1 MPERFLIS
9 RLSSLGDVV
18 CSLPAAGALKRAFPK
33 SEVVWAV
40 DPRFAGIVQS
50 CRHVDQVLEVKPK
63 LKPDSW
69 PTVEGE
75 FDAALDLQGLLKS
88 GLVLKGSKAK
98 VKVGYHWQREGAWLF
113 SSRVIPHPSSLHV
126 VDQYVD
132 VARAVGGETDRA
144 DFGLEPL
151 PEAVL
156 SVQSKLNESAEALVR
171 QSNLGDE
178 AVEVL
183 GSRLDRGEFV
193 VMNGG
198 AGWATKRWP
207 TTHFSQLID
216 MLGEASFSTVLI
228 GGSAI
233 DDKVV
238 AAEIFAQSQ
247 FKPIPMTGQTSIT
260 ELVAL
265 LSLAKAHVGG
275 DTGSS
280 HLAAGLGIPAIG
292 LYSITKPIRSC
303 PYGQIERCQYDPRG
317 LAYIQPDQV
326 FSTLMESI
334 KA

>member
-18 CSLPAAGALKRAFPK
+18 CSLPAAGALKQAFPE
-33 SEVVWAV
+33 SEIVWAV
-40 DPRFAGIVQS
+40 DPRFAGIVRS

-69 PTVEGE
+69 PTIEGE

-113 SSRVIPHPSSLHV
+113 SSRVIPDPSSLHV

-132 VARAVGGETDRA
+132 VARSVGGEADRA

-151 PEAVL
+151 PESLL
-156 SVQSKLNESAEALVR
+156 SVQSKLN
-171 QSNLGDE
+171 SN
-178 AVEVL
+178 
-183 GSRLDRGEFV
+183 RPFV

-207 TTHFSQLID
+207 PAHFATLID
-216 MLGEASFSTVLI
+216 LLADKGMDTVLI
-228 GGSAI
+228 GGKSE
-233 DDKVV
+233 DDLGVQ
-238 AAEIFAQSQ
+238 AEIERNCRST
-247 FKPIPMTGQTSIT
+247 PILLAGQTSIP

-265 LSLAKAHVGG
+265 LSIAKAHVGG

-303 PYGQIERCQYDPRG
+303 PYGQIERCQYDARG